1 MFSLVRPGT
10 IAGDG
15 TIAGGI
21 KSGSIH
27 PFGARLRRIG
37 AHHFVPALG
46 RPGSGARI
54 ALAAIAPTGQ
64 ACDHPEVGPEEV
76 GLNVPVRVVP
86 NDRAQV
92 DLNGPVRDVPSD
104 RAQVVPSGPA
114 GDVRS
119 DQLRVVRNG
128 RQPVRNDHA
137 MHGRKGLRLARS
149 DLSGGRNRDRRE
161 GRNRKR
167 AIAERTGRNSRR
179 AHSNV
184 PVRNSKQGRGR
195 KLDRRAAVGVRSNAP
210 ARRERG
216 LKAEGIKGK
225 AIAAGGTSNPL
236 H

>member
-1 MFSLVRPGT
+1 MVRPGT

-46 RPGSGARI
+46 RLGSGARI
-54 ALAAIAPTGQ
+54 ALAAIAPTAQ

>member
-1 MFSLVRPGT
+1 MVRPGT

-76 GLNVPVRVVP
+76 GLNVQVRVVP

-92 DLNGPVRDVPSD
+92 GLNGPVRDVPSD

-114 GDVRS
+114 GDVLS
-119 DQLRVVRNG
+119 DQPQVVPNG
-128 RQPVRNDHA
+128 PQPVQNGHA
-137 MHGRKGLRLARS
+137 MHGRNGPRLARS
-149 DLSGGRNRDRRE
+149 DLSGGRNRDRRG

-167 AIAERTGRNSRR
+167 AIAERTGRNNKR

-195 KLDRRAAVGVRSNAP
+195 RLDRRAAVVVRSNAP
-210 ARRERG
+210 ARSERG
-216 LKAEGIKGK
+216 LKAGGIEGK
-225 AIAAGGTSNPL
+225 AIVAGG
-236 H
+236 

>member
-1 MFSLVRPGT
+1 MVRPGT

-15 TIAGGI
+15 TIADGI

-27 PFGARLRRIG
+27 PSGARLRRIG

-46 RPGSGARI
+46 RLVSGARI

-104 RAQVVPSGPA
+104 RAQVVPSGLQLVRN
-114 GDVRS
+114 GLRLVRS
-119 DQLRVVRNG
+119 D
-128 RQPVRNDHA
+128 
-137 MHGRKGLRLARS
+137 
-149 DLSGGRNRDRRE
+149 DLSGHRNRDRRE

-167 AIAERTGRNSRR
+167 AIAGRTGRNNRH

-184 PVRNSKQGRGR
+184 PVRSSKQGRGR
-195 KLDRRAAVGVRSNAP
+195 RLDPRAAVVRSNAP
-210 ARRERG
+210 APRGRG